1 MWSLR
6 NTKNNQQLYSIRHTW
21 KCTFETFSWRNCV
34 SITVLCVGWAFLTGI
49 IETER
54 YFTKSCMTDY
64 TLNYCASKFVSNFE
78 MPLKSTRKNWLRAL
92 KIGFDW
98 PAGRPSEKRQMFE
111 GFKLKPKFQFLYQI
125 KFQYPKNTSE
135 EQLNSNIYQLPI
147 KTHFEHMR
155 DPWNFHYYCVS
166 PTSDHFISLTI
177 CLSGLC
183 YKYFNRTKYTN

>member
-34 SITVLCVGWAFLTGI
+34 SITVLSVGWAFLTGI

-125 KFQYPKNTSE
+125 KFQYPKKHVRRTTELQYLSTSHKDTFRTYARPLE
-135 EQLNSNIYQLPI
+135 FSLLLRIPYFRSLYLSNY
-147 KTHFEHMR
+147 
-155 DPWNFHYYCVS
+155 
-166 PTSDHFISLTI
+166 
-177 CLSGLC
+177 LSFRFMLQI
-183 YKYFNRTKYTN
+183 F